1 MRKHVYIRLSIFFLL
16 ATLLVLSAC
25 SDQGG
30 SASISLD
37 STDPSAPTATTIPF
51 DPPEPTYT
59 SEPTEPPAPTDSPE
73 PTDHPEP
80 TEGKP
85 TKIIHPR
92 LPVDRPDITM
102 DLPEGDPER
111 GAKLALA
118 RVCITCHLN
127 GEGPPRLGADGELP
141 AMLARAAQRIEDP
154 AYTGTAATPEEYLF
168 ESITD
173 PRIYEVDG
181 DWSESMADDYY
192 DFPEQDIA
200 DLIAWM
206 LTIE

>member
-1 MRKHVYIRLSIFFLL
+1 MIKRVYIRESKLYLL
-16 ATLLVLSAC
+16 VTLLLLSAC
-25 SDQGG
+25 SAPGG
-30 SASISLD
+30 ASSI
-37 STDPSAPTATTIPF
+37 
-51 DPPEPTYT
+51 
-59 SEPTEPPAPTDSPE
+59 SPE
-73 PTDHPEP
+73 PTDPPAPTYTIVPTDTPEPEPTNTLEPTEAPEP
-80 TEGKP
+80 TETKP
-85 TKIIHPR
+85 TKIIRPR

-118 RVCITCHLN
+118 RVCITCHVN
-127 GEGPPRLGADGELP
+127 GEGPPRLGADGDLP
-141 AMLARAAQRIEDP
+141 AMLARAALRIEDP
-154 AYTGTAATPEEYLF
+154 AYTGSATTPEEYLL

-181 DWSESMADDYY
+181 DWPESMADNYY
-192 DFPEQDIA
+192 ELPEQDLA